1 MNADSNSKQI
11 NIYLSD
17 ADKTEMNKKAV
28 ESTENMIQQYI
39 ILSHDKM
46 RIANEQ
52 LSEELAE
59 LQRKCDELEEDN
71 ERMEKTTMNL
81 KEFVKNMRKMNKLN
95 IQLKKTYA
103 KFQNESRNL
112 IVDNYKTIYRLLIDK
127 AASLCGF
134 FIVYMILWFTN
145 CASFVD
151 VVIISMPNFILNMFT
166 FRSFY
171 NECSY
176 VKGIRYVLLDI
187 KDTKYHVIHNKY
199 APVISEKMSALAEIE
214 KDNEFLNDLIDMQ

>member
-1 MNADSNSKQI
+1 MNSDSNSKQI

-28 ESTENMIQQYI
+28 ESTENMSQQYI

-71 ERMEKTTMNL
+71 ERMEKTVMNL
-81 KEFVKNMRKMNKLN
+81 KGFVKNIGEMNKLN

-112 IVDNYKTIYRLLIDK
+112 IVDNYNTIYKLLCDK
-127 AASLCGF
+127 AVSMCII
-134 FIVYMILWFTN
+134 FIVYMILWFMN
-145 CASFVD
+145 CVSFVD
-151 VVIISMPNFILNMFT
+151 VVLSVTLDSVLIMFT
-166 FRSFY
+166 FRSFRY
-171 NECSY
+171 ECSY
-176 VKGIRYVLLDI
+176 VKDIRYAPDI
-187 KDTKYHVIHNKY
+187 KDTKYHAIHHKY
-199 APVISEKMSALAEIE
+199 ATVISEKMSALAEIE
-214 KDNEFLNDLIDMQ
+214 KGNEFFNDLIDMQ

>member
-1 MNADSNSKQI
+1 MNSDSNSKQI

-28 ESTENMIQQYI
+28 ESTENMSQQYI

-71 ERMEKTTMNL
+71 ERMEKTVMNL
-81 KEFVKNMRKMNKLN
+81 KGFVKNIGEINKLN

-112 IVDNYKTIYRLLIDK
+112 IVDNYNTIYKLLCDK
-127 AASLCGF
+127 AASMCII
-134 FIVYMILWFTN
+134 FIVYVILWFMN
-145 CASFVD
+145 CVSFVD
-151 VVIISMPNFILNMFT
+151 VVLSVTLDAVLIMFT
-166 FRSFY
+166 FRSFC

-176 VKGIRYVLLDI
+176 VKDIRYAPDI
-187 KDTKYHVIHNKY
+187 KDTKYHAIHHKY
-199 APVISEKMSALAEIE
+199 ASVISEKMSALAEIE
-214 KDNEFLNDLIDMQ
+214 KGNEFINDLIDMQ

>member
-1 MNADSNSKQI
+1 MNSDSNSKQI

-71 ERMEKTTMNL
+71 ERMEKTVMNL
-81 KEFVKNMRKMNKLN
+81 KGFVKNIGEMNKLN

-103 KFQNESRNL
+103 KFQKESRNL
-112 IVDNYKTIYRLLIDK
+112 IVDNYNTIYKLLCDK
-127 AASLCGF
+127 AASMCII
-134 FIVYMILWFTN
+134 FIVYIILWFMN

-151 VVIISMPNFILNMFT
+151 VVLSVTLNAALIMFT
-166 FRSFY
+166 FRSFRY
-171 NECSY
+171 ECSY
-176 VKGIRYVLLDI
+176 VKDIRYAPDI
-187 KDTKYHVIHNKY
+187 KDTKYHAIHHKY
-199 APVISEKMSALAEIE
+199 ATVISEKMSALAEIE
-214 KDNEFLNDLIDMQ
+214 KGNEFFNDLIDMQ